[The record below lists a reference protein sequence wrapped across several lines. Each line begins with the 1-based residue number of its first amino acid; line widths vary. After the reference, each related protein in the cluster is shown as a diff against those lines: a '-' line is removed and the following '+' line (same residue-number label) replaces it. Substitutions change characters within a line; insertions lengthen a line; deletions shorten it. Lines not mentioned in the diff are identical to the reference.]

1 MPRQFAVLLAAA
13 GKSRRFADGLCYQ
26 STKRKRVPEPMDQRT
41 PGHSHTLRAL
51 NDCAPNDCAPND
63 DTASKKP
70 FVDLCGQPV
79 WQHSAVLFAAED
91 RVRQLIVVLSPE
103 DRAFFETTY
112 ARQIVQWSLELVDG
126 GAERFE
132 SIENGLR
139 RVRADIDFVAIH
151 DAARPCVTVEQVD
164 AVFRAAEQCDAAIL
178 AAPLVG
184 TIKRAISPSGT
195 TSHITLLDIAATV
208 PRDDLWEAQTPQV
221 FRREL
226 IIDAFARRGAIPV
239 TDDAQLV
246 ENIGH
251 SVKIVPS
258 NRWNL
263 KITTASDLEFA
274 RFLLEN
280 REMS

>member
-1 MPRQFAVLLAAA
+1 MSHQFAVLLAAA
-13 GKSRRFADGLCYQ
+13 GKSRRFADG
-26 STKRKRVPEPMDQRT
+26 
-41 PGHSHTLRAL
+41 GNN
-51 NDCAPNDCAPND
+51 NDN

-70 FVDLCGQPV
+70 FTGLCGRPV
-79 WQHSAVLFAAED
+79 WQHSAALFAAEN

-112 ARQIVQWSLELVDG
+112 ARQIAQWSLELTDG

-151 DAARPCVTVEQVD
+151 DAARPCVTAEQVD
-164 AVFRAAEQCDAAIL
+164 AVFHAAEQCDAAIL

-184 TIKRAISPSGT
+184 TIKRASSLDGT
-195 TSHITLLDIAATV
+195 SLNIAATV

-226 IIDAFARRGAIPV
+226 IVDAFVRRGDTCV

-251 SVKIVPS
+251 PVKIVPS
-258 NRWNL
+258 DRTNL
-263 KITTASDLEFA
+263 KITTASDLA
-274 RFLLEN
+274 LAKLLLEN
-280 REMS
+280 RAMS

>member
-1 MPRQFAVLLAAA
+1 MPHQFAVLLAAA
-13 GKSRRFADGLCYQ
+13 GKSHRFADGKNN
-26 STKRKRVPEPMDQRT
+26 S
-41 PGHSHTLRAL
+41 
-51 NDCAPNDCAPND
+51 N

-70 FVDLCGQPV
+70 FVDLCGRPV
-79 WQHSAVLFAAED
+79 WQHSATLFAADD

-112 ARQIVQWSLELVDG
+112 ARQIAQWSLELTDG

-132 SIENGLR
+132 SVENGLR
-139 RVRADIDFVAIH
+139 FVRSDIDFVAIH
-151 DAARPCVTVEQVD
+151 DAARPCVTTEQIH
-164 AVFRAAEQCDAAIL
+164 AVFHAAEQCDAAIL
-178 AAPLVG
+178 AVPLVG
-184 TIKRAISPSGT
+184 TIKRAISSNGT
-195 TSHITLLDIAATV
+195 PPVIAATV

-226 IIDAFARRGAIPV
+226 IVDALSRRGNMRV
-239 TDDAQLV
+239 TDDAQFV

-251 SVKIVPS
+251 PVKIVPS
-258 NRWNL
+258 DRSNL
-263 KITTASDLEFA
+263 KITTASDLVLA